1 MKLLIAASAA
11 LAFLCAPAL
20 AQMGEHPGVHV
31 VDPGENQKVPPGHTT
46 YDSIAIPVPNAAPP
60 TDFPGD
66 GQKRLACEDL
76 SQIQAIFGTPNI
88 DAADATLGAAVQAR
102 QCYGSVWSA
111 GKVTEAVEITYPWDF
126 SDGSHPVIYALH
138 VVFASGN
145 SFWVVWFMPD
155 APTS

>member
-1 MKLLIAASAA
+1 MKLLIVASAA

-46 YDSIAIPVPNAAPP
+46 YDSIALPNAGPP
-60 TDFPGD
+60 TDFPDD
-66 GQKRLACEDL
+66 GQKRLACESL
-76 SQIQAIFGTPNI
+76 SQIQDIFGQSTI
-88 DAADATLGAAVQAR
+88 DGANTALRAQIMAR
-102 QCYGSVWSA
+102 KCYGSVWSA

-138 VVFASGN
+138 IVFASGN